1 LSEKPGI
8 KDINVSLECKEAK
21 VSYNSGEVTPEEI
34 ATYVEDMGFSAY
46 VKETNDKAVKSQKN
60 ISNSNKKKELQAN
73 GAGDMKEELSKC
85 FLHIT
90 VHCVPILILNIE
102 FIVYN
107 NAAFCNMNK
116 LKNKFVC

>member
-8 KDINVSLECKEAK
+8 KDVNVSLEHKEAK

-34 ATYVEDMGFSAY
+34 ATYIEDMGFSAY
-46 VKETNDKAVKSQKN
+46 IKEANDKAVKSQKN

-90 VHCVPILILNIE
+90 VRYILILILNIE
-102 FIVYN
+102 FSAYN
-107 NAAFCNMNK
+107 NAAFCDMNK
-116 LKNKFVC
+116 LK